1 MAIQFR
7 AAFLLTALV
16 GLGACSTSPPTPQ
29 AEAGIEGLQVFA
41 NLGRSNGQ
49 WVVSGYCTT
58 AAKSARSSLL
68 PCNVSA
74 MQKDEAL
81 FFDLATLRPYK
92 DDNKLGCIDYS
103 LVDEYPERIKRCQ
116 EFESIY
122 NASLSPISAL
132 GTAIRFATTFGT
144 TLGRVWVLDED
155 RFRAAIESAMPAPQR
170 QAYLVA
176 ERDTRMGVIKARQ
189 DYAAAAPAR
198 EAAAQAASQE
208 AARQRALK
216 RQQFQTERQRL
227 AREAQNRFTTLSAQP
242 KTIGMTVCSRDNRLG
257 YVEQLAGSRI
267 KLAIKG
273 RAVVRRERV
282 YRDDDARGPFDVDTT
297 GLPIDWVSNPGL
309 SNLEVA
315 VLDPHYLF
323 QPQQTIKL
331 GAIGTGEIWD
341 DATYWAACDWRF

>member
-1 MAIQFR
+1 MNFPAS
-7 AAFLLTALV
+7 AVLLLWALI
-16 GLGACSTSPPTPQ
+16 GLGACSTSPTTPR
-29 AEAGIEGLQVFA
+29 ADAGIEELKVFA

-58 AAKSARSSLL
+58 ATKSARSSLL

-92 DDNKLGCIDYS
+92 DNNKLGCIDYS

-155 RFRAAIESAMPAPQR
+155 RFRAAMPAPQR
-170 QAYLVA
+170 QAYLIA
-176 ERDTRMGVIKARQ
+176 ERNARMGVIKAQ
-189 DYAAAAPAR
+189 QEYAAAAPAR

-216 RQQFQTERQRL
+216 RQQFQEDRQRL
-227 AREAQNRFTTLSAQP
+227 AREAQNRFATLSTQP
-242 KTIGMTVCSRDNRLG
+242 KSIGATVCSRDNRLG
-257 YVEQLAGSRI
+257 YVEQLARSRI
-267 KLAIKG
+267 KIAVKG

-309 SNLEVA
+309 SNLEVG

-323 QPQQTIKL
+323 QPHQTIKL
-331 GAIGTGEIWD
+331 GPINTGEIWD
-341 DATYWAACDWRF
+341 GANFWAACDWRF